1 MSEIPFDRIE
11 VQIKGIKGEKVLTI
25 DHVWLLKDLDKM
37 LLPEFVA
44 YKVEEMKQALIL
56 EGERE

>member
-11 VQIKGIKGEKVLTI
+11 VQIKGIKGDRVLTI

-37 LLPEFVA
+37 LLPEFVM

-56 EGERE
+56 EGRK